1 MSPFINYYT
10 LSVFKLIKGIVD
22 KLLKILRYLLFSRPD
37 KSCKMAASPPGSR
50 TATLRLKY
58 NPPDCGTRIVKPHA
72 SDTHYRV
79 MRNRVRILFSCLYLS
94 LSLSLSVSFF
104 VSLSVSVSVSVSFV
118 VSVSVD
124 ASVFF
129 SVSISLSSQQKY
141 YKII

>member
-79 MRNRVRILFSCLYLS
+79 MRNRVRILFF
-94 LSLSLSVSFF
+94 LSLSVSFF
-104 VSLSVSVSVSVSFV
+104 VSVCLFLCLFIRLCICLCLFRCLCLCRHFCLFLCLYLSLIPAEV
-118 VSVSVD
+118 
-124 ASVFF
+124 
-129 SVSISLSSQQKY
+129 L
-141 YKII
+141 